1 MGWRR
6 GIGNLLIL
14 TLALAILLPSALAAE
29 IDDEIFNQLRGNSEV
44 PIIIEYYEGVTSPQ
58 LAVANTRIGI
68 SNVQPLNSNKFVS
81 ADANQ
86 NSIAILKSNPN
97 IKMIYYDYPVKA
109 NLDNSAT
116 LVNVTSVWPQQING
130 QNLTGIGQT
139 VCVIDTG
146 INYTHPALGGCL
158 GDNCKVLGGYDY
170 YNDDADPMD
179 DEGHGSHVAGIIAST
194 NGTYRGI
201 APDAGLIAIKSL
213 DSEGQGISSDVIS
226 GINWCINN
234 KDDYNITSIVMSLST
249 YYPNYTEKTFSNYCD
264 AEPSSMIPAINDA
277 VGAGIL
283 VAVSSGNSAES
294 GSIGLPACA
303 TNSTSVGATDDNDNR
318 AAYSNIAAI
327 LDLFAPGSSIKS
339 VRYNNG
345 NFIEKSGT
353 SMSAPHVAAAAALL
367 QQYKTLK
374 NEIVLTPKQIKDV
387 FKNTGKI
394 IAINEFNI
402 PRLDV
407 NKALDSVI
415 DLPGNATDLESI
427 DTGLSNITWNW
438 TNPSNSDFSHV
449 AIYINDVYVNDSSIN
464 MYTAFGLL
472 ANTNYELTLI
482 PFDYAGNNASAI
494 ENTTSTQEDFQA
506 PVIQLSAPANES
518 NVAQN
523 STINFTAIDDGE
535 VDEFFY
541 SINGG
546 SINISSQNYVILT
559 NFALGLVTLDLW
571 ANDTGNNL
579 VATSYQFNVTN
590 TPPQIVNIKPNDE
603 TLVGKITVNA
613 TVTDPN
619 SNADIKVVEF
629 FATNS
634 TTWIFLGNDT
644 INGDGVYNVTWNTT
658 KFSDGAAT
666 LSVHAYDY
674 RSTTVSNVSVTL
686 DNVNDAPLTTVT
698 VPNGGETVTGNYAV
712 NWTASDPENST

>member
-116 LVNVTSVWPQQING
+116 LVNVTSVWPMQING

-179 DEGHGSHVAGIIAST
+179 DQGHGSHVAGIIAST

-303 TNSTSVGATDDNDNR
+303 TNSTSVGATDDQDNR
-318 AAYSNIAAI
+318 AAYSNVASI
-327 LDLFAPGSSIKS
+327 LDLFAPGSSIHS
-339 VRYNNG
+339 VSFDDG
-345 NFIEKSGT
+345 GFIDKSGT
-353 SMSAPHVAAAAALL
+353 SMAAPHVAAAAALL
-367 QQYKTLK
+367 QQYEKLESATA
-374 NEIVLTPKQIKDV
+374 LTPQQIENAL
-387 FKNTGKI
+387 KNTGI
-394 IAINEFNI
+394 VVQVSSINFSRIDIRGALNFIDDTAPESVYDFVMDSWTVGSVYFYWTYPADTDLVHAQIFLDGEPYANTTNQEYEITGLQADTTYEILVYTVDGGGNKDEGIGENVTTASDTEAPVITLNSPANATNI
-402 PRLDV
+402 SEG
-407 NKALDSVI
+407 AVI
-415 DLPGNATDLESI
+415 DLGITDNGTI
-427 DTGLSNITWNW
+427 KDRK
-438 TNPSNSDFSHV
+438 
-449 AIYINDVYVNDSSIN
+449 
-464 MYTAFGLL
+464 
-472 ANTNYELTLI
+472 
-482 PFDYAGNNASAI
+482 
-494 ENTTSTQEDFQA
+494 ST
-506 PVIQLSAPANES
+506 
-518 NVAQN
+518 
-523 STINFTAIDDGE
+523 
-535 VDEFFY
+535 
-541 SINGG
+541 
-546 SINISSQNYVILT
+546 
-559 NFALGLVTLDLW
+559 
-571 ANDTGNNL
+571 
-579 VATSYQFNVTN
+579 
-590 TPPQIVNIKPNDE
+590 
-603 TLVGKITVNA
+603 
-613 TVTDPN
+613 
-619 SNADIKVVEF
+619 
-629 FATNS
+629 
-634 TTWIFLGNDT
+634 
-644 INGDGVYNVTWNTT
+644 
-658 KFSDGAAT
+658 
-666 LSVHAYDY
+666 
-674 RSTTVSNVSVTL
+674 R
-686 DNVNDAPLTTVT
+686 
-698 VPNGGETVTGNYAV
+698 
-712 NWTASDPENST
+712 